1 MLNGQSRR
9 LLDEVDVITVV
20 SGGSFTAAY
29 YGLFGERLFTDFAQ
43 QFLYKDIQSEMISA
57 LLSTTQ
63 WLKIGSP
70 HYSRS
75 DAVAEYFDR
84 TLFEGK
90 TFSDLS
96 SDGRLPFVILNAT
109 DLNTGTTPTSFRLDR
124 ETVDALRQLPAR
136 MLDDSPEFRTF
147 LQRLQPAP
155 TIEPRQ
161 P

>member
-9 LLDEVDVITVV
+9 LRDEVDVITAV

-57 LLSTTQ
+57 LLSPTQ
-63 WLKIGSP
+63 WLKISSS

-75 DAVAEYFDR
+75 DTVAEYFDR

-90 TFSDLS
+90 TF
-96 SDGRLPFVILNAT
+96 A

-147 LQRLQPAP
+147 LQRVQPAP
-155 TIEPRQ
+155 TIQPRQ